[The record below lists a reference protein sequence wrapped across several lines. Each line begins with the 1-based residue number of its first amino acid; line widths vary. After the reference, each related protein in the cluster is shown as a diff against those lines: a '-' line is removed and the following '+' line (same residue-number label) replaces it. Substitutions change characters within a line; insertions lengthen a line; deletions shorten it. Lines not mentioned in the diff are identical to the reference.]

1 MGGGD
6 SALTCQARCWGD
18 AVGSLSLAA
27 RLRRPAPPRPSR
39 PSLTAAPRAPLRCR
53 GRAGKVCARARA
65 WGGDGGDGTGR
76 HGRGGHAPFPP
87 FAPSGASPPQSGR
100 RERQRGR
107 LLQVRR
113 ERGGRR
119 DGDGRLVLPRAA
131 EGEGRDVGA
140 GAMGGGGLPAAGWL
154 ALPSRGVCGGE
165 RSGGRAPEGRGQ
177 SEGGAEGHTHT
188 YPTHTSHTHRPRA
201 AGGFEGTVA
210 FRVCV
215 RRAPEEGLAPTRGR
229 GAGVGGVVNTH
240 AAAETGARFVGE
252 KLAEP
257 KRKIRA
263 PRRSGAKPSCRL
275 GGSGRRDR

>member
-1 MGGGD
+1 M
-6 SALTCQARCWGD
+6 
-18 AVGSLSLAA
+18 
-27 RLRRPAPPRPSR
+27 P
-39 PSLTAAPRAPLRCR
+39 
-53 GRAGKVCARARA
+53 GR
-65 WGGDGGDGTGR
+65 W
-76 HGRGGHAPFPP
+76 
-87 FAPSGASPPQSGR
+87 
-100 RERQRGR
+100 
-107 LLQVRR
+107 
-113 ERGGRR
+113 
-119 DGDGRLVLPRAA
+119 
-131 EGEGRDVGA
+131 
-140 GAMGGGGLPAAGWL
+140 GGGGLPAAGWL

-229 GAGVGGVVNTH
+229 GAGVGVVVNTH